1 MSMQNMSKSV
11 VRSGKNYLKGF
22 TNTQVKVRDATSND
36 PWGPSGTQMNELAQL
51 SYNQNDFIEMMEIMD
66 KRLNDKGKNWRHV
79 FKTLTLLDYL
89 LHAGSENVVIYFR
102 DNIYI
107 VKTLKEFQYVDDYG
121 KDQGANVRQ
130 KAKDIT
136 NLLQDEAR
144 LREAR
149 RSRAHMRDRMTDGPA
164 SPTAAN
170 GNGGDFEDEEG
181 RRRRRMEA
189 ERRRAGQNRENDE
202 LQRAIEESKRMA
214 RENEERIRAE
224 SKDEEELQ
232 RALALSREEEE
243 RRIKELEKKNETALF
258 DDDFNLLDGPGNQY
272 AQQQQQQQQPQ
283 QQVDM
288 WGNPIY
294 GMQQPQY
301 TAFNPYL
308 QQQQTSFNPFF
319 QQQMALQAQQEQEYQ
334 RQMELQAQAQ
344 QYQHLMT
351 QQQPLQ
357 PQPTAF
363 GSNNPFAFQQQQQ
376 QQSQQQQLPPRQPQ
390 LQMSTSV
397 PTADLLGEESQPQ
410 QQQQPQQPQQQQQQ
424 PQAAQNKFASD
435 PRFKELDRMLA
446 SGDGIDTFGNTGD
459 LRMGHSAMRVQAQQT
474 GAPRQQQQQQQP
486 QPTGNNPFFQ
496 V

>member
-1 MSMQNMSKSV
+1 MAMTNMSKSV
-11 VRSGKNYLKGF
+11 VRTGKNYLKGF

-51 SYNQNDFIEMMEIMD
+51 SFNQNDFIEMMEIMD

-107 VKTLKEFQYVDDYG
+107 IKTLKEFQYVDDYG

-144 LREAR
+144 LREER
-149 RSRAHMRDRMTDGPA
+149 RSRAHMRDRLSDGPA
-164 SPTAAN
+164 GPSN
-170 GNGGDFEDEEG
+170 NNDFEDEEG
-181 RRRRRMEA
+181 KRRRQEA
-189 ERRRAGQNRENDE
+189 ENRRRAGQNREDDE
-202 LQRAIEESKRMA
+202 LRRAIEESKRMA
-214 RENEERIRAE
+214 TEEQERIRREAT
-224 SKDEEELQ
+224 DEDELQ

-243 RRIKELEKKNETALF
+243 KRIRELEKKNETALF
-258 DDDFNLLDGPGNQY
+258 DDDFNFANGPSNQY
-272 AQQQQQQQQPQ
+272 ANQQQS
-283 QQVDM
+283 DM

-294 GMQQPQY
+294 GMQQQY
-301 TAFNPYL
+301 TSFNPYL

-319 QQQMALQAQQEQEYQ
+319 QQQMALQAQQEAEYQ
-334 RQMELQAQAQ
+334 RQMELQMAAQ
-344 QYQHLMT
+344 QYQHMMT
-351 QQQPLQ
+351 QQQMPQQPIQ

-363 GSNNPFAFQQQQQ
+363 GSNNPFAF
-376 QQSQQQQLPPRQPQ
+376 SQ
-390 LQMSTSV
+390 TN
-397 PTADLLGEESQPQ
+397 Q
-410 QQQQPQQPQQQQQQ
+410 QQQQPQQPPRQPQLEMSMPASSSVPIGDLLGGDENEATTPKPAVQQ
-424 PQAAQNKFASD
+424 PVQQSSNKFTND
-435 PRFKELDRMLA
+435 PRFKDLDRMLA

-459 LRMGHSAMRVQAQQT
+459 LRFGHSQARTQAVNTQNT
-474 GAPRQQQQQQQP
+474 GAP
-486 QPTGNNPFFQ
+486 GNNPFFK

>member
-1 MSMQNMSKSV
+1 
-11 VRSGKNYLKGF
+11 
-22 TNTQVKVRDATSND
+22 
-36 PWGPSGTQMNELAQL
+36 
-51 SYNQNDFIEMMEIMD
+51 MMEIMD

-107 VKTLKEFQYVDDYG
+107 VKTLKEFQYVDDFG

-149 RSRAHMRDRMTDGPA
+149 RSRAHMRDRMTDGPPT
-164 SPTAAN
+164 SPTDGAGA
-170 GNGGDFEDEEG
+170 GDYEDEEG
-181 RRRRRMEA
+181 RRRRRAEA

-243 RRIKELEKKNETALF
+243 QRIKELEKKNENALF

-272 AQQQQQQQQPQ
+272 ANQQQQ

-294 GMQQPQY
+294 GMQQQY
-301 TAFNPYL
+301 TAYNPYL

-319 QQQMALQAQQEQEYQ
+319 QQQMAMQAQQEQEYQ

-351 QQQPLQ
+351 QQQQMQPLQ

-376 QQSQQQQLPPRQPQ
+376 QPQQQQQQPPRQPQ
-390 LQMSTSV
+390 LQMSTPV
-397 PTADLLGEESQPQ
+397 PTADLLGEETQPQ
-410 QQQQPQQPQQQQQQ
+410 AAQQAAPQQQQPQP
-424 PQAAQNKFASD
+424 AQNKFASD

-459 LRMGHSAMRVQAQQT
+459 LRMGHSAMRVNAQQT
-474 GAPRQQQQQQQP
+474 GAPRQQQP